1 LTVNTKRYILYLT
14 KKALSNRPVD
24 FALPHRDK
32 EESMRKSSFIASIA
46 FMVCFMLQVDLWA
59 GPPPNNWNKV
69 KGLSKGAKLTVTLK
83 EGGTYYGSFVKLSD
97 KSIFIMEENAKQQ
110 LEFPKSSVLRI
121 SERRPAETVNL
132 KQSTIPLRLLMAG
145 ACGGVGF
152 GIGYGYNSLSQ
163 DPVGDPVKMGAILG
177 GISAGA
183 CSVIGGIGSNNNYVH
198 LPAEIEVIFES
209 Q

>member
-1 LTVNTKRYILYLT
+1 
-14 KKALSNRPVD
+14 
-24 FALPHRDK
+24 
-32 EESMRKSSFIASIA
+32 MRKSSLIASIA

-69 KGLSKGAKLTVTLK
+69 ESLSKGAKLSVTLK
-83 EGGTYYGSFVKLSD
+83 EGGTHYGSFVKLSAN
-97 KSIFIMEENAKQQ
+97 SIFMKEENANEQ
-110 LEFPKSSVLRI
+110 LEFPKSTVLRI
-121 SERRPAETVNL
+121 MVERHPASFNAP
-132 KQSTIPLRLLMAG
+132 TIPSIPWRRLLIAG

-152 GIGYGYNSLSQ
+152 GIGYGYNSLSK

-183 CSVIGGIGSNNNYVH
+183 CAAYKAGYGQNNSSRYR
-198 LPAEIEVIFES
+198 PAKIEVIFES